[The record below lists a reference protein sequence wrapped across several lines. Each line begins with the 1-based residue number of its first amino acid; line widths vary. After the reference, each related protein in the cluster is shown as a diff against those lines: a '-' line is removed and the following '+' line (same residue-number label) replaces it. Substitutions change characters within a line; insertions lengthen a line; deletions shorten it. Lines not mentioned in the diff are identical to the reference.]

1 MSLNGWPQ
9 CWACYKIWPPLIIW
23 FMYVYLLEGSAVE
36 DGLAVL
42 MVVTVVDGAVDAT
55 VVGSGIC
62 MAWQLHKYKKKK
74 KNIVM
79 LCNQ

>member
-1 MSLNGWPQ
+1 M
-9 CWACYKIWPPLIIW
+9 AYW

-36 DGLAVL
+36 DGLAVVR
-42 MVVTVVDGAVDAT
+42 VVPVVDGAVDAT

-74 KNIVM
+74 KKHII
-79 LCNQ
+79 